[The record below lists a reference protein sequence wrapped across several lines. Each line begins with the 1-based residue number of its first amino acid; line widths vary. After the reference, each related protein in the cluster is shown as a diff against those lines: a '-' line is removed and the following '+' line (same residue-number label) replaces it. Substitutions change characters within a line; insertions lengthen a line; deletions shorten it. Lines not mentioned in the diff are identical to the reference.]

1 VARRRKRC
9 TIVAGF
15 EVKLRSSPGWLGR
28 NASFTSGALQ
38 DIALKSSV
46 RHLMARRIGRNELGI
61 SDPLSDLM
69 FSLEGQS

>member
-1 VARRRKRC
+1 MYNRGR
-9 TIVAGF
+9 F
-15 EVKLRSSPGWLGR
+15 RSQALVIPWLGR